1 MRLGLQKSAFLQG
14 YVISHPNLIILQRIN
29 KSTEIFWSELRFTFY
44 VSKNLPF
51 WTDKHENVFKRQ
63 IFIFPDI
70 LKVWIESF
78 HCCRAFVRLSLLTFQ
93 TIYVNQTRE
102 LNYANRSSVYI
113 GIKFRAFSFFQTDS
127 F

>member
-14 YVISHPNLIILQRIN
+14 YIISHPNLIIFKEFVIM
-29 KSTEIFWSELRFTFY
+29 STEEYLEWIALFTLS
-44 VSKNLPF
+44 VSTNVH
-51 WTDKHENVFKRQ
+51 DKHGNVFKRQ